1 MNLDIPKTELDD
13 EVNMEKKH
21 FYKMRFLDVE
31 KEKFLTK
38 FFLNT
43 LIAVSFSLVLS
54 HSHIHDEMSII
65 SETNLQSPWS
75 LNEVPLSHKFR
86 GFFLF

>member
-1 MNLDIPKTELDD
+1 MEREMALQNEIFFNTEKD
-13 EVNMEKKH
+13 
-21 FYKMRFLDVE
+21 RFL
-31 KEKFLTK
+31 KK

-86 GFFLF
+86 SLFPILR

>member
-1 MNLDIPKTELDD
+1 MEREMALQNEIFFNTEKD
-13 EVNMEKKH
+13 
-21 FYKMRFLDVE
+21 RFL
-31 KEKFLTK
+31 KK

-43 LIAVSFSLVLS
+43 LIAVSFRLVLS

-86 GFFLF
+86 SLFPILR